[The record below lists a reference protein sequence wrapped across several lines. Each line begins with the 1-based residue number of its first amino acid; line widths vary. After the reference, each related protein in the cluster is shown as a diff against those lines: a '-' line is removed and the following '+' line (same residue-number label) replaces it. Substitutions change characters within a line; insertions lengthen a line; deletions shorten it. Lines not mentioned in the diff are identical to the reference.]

1 MKQFLTLSFILILL
15 ACSNQKETTS
25 IKIKPNEHVLIDT
38 VNESK
43 YCYIKSVK
51 QIENEIYIKVD
62 YVEYLTGDQA
72 TNQAFKEKAY
82 FIDGTDTIL
91 DIQNG
96 YYISNQNSKLR
107 QFKVA
112 KSATY
117 QHIIDDDGKHQI
129 KNTPKSDTTQLNN
142 FKNSNALIIVHV
154 KNGIIRSIDERFI
167 P

>member
-38 VNESK
+38 VSESK

-82 FIDGTDTIL
+82 FIDGVLFPEIGPFENR
-91 DIQNG
+91 I
-96 YYISNQNSKLR
+96 R
-107 QFKVA
+107 QTRHECF
-112 KSATY
+112 SMNY
-117 QHIIDDDGKHQI
+117 
-129 KNTPKSDTTQLNN
+129 
-142 FKNSNALIIVHV
+142 
-154 KNGIIRSIDERFI
+154 
-167 P
+167 